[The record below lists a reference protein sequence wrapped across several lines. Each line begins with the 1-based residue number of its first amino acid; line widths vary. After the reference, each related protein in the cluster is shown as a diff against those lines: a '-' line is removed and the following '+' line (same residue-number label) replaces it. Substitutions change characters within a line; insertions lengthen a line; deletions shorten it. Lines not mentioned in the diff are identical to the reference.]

1 MDEEIKK
8 EIPLEEPVV
17 DQQAKERDEYLAGWQ
32 RAKADLANY
41 KKEEGER
48 LKLMSRFQL
57 EAVCHEL
64 LPVLDSFELGLQSSG
79 DKQGLEMIRNQLW
92 DILHR
97 LGLEK
102 ISVPPGTEFDPA
114 RHEAVG
120 EVPASE
126 PPGTVTKEMSVGY
139 ILENKIIRPAR
150 VLLSKSLEEK

>member
-8 EIPLEEPVV
+8 EIPLEEPVI
-17 DQQAKERDEYLAGWQ
+17 DQQTKERDEYLAGWQ

-57 EAVCHEL
+57 EAVCYEL

-92 DILHR
+92 DILRR

-102 ISVPPGTEFDPA
+102 ISVPPGTEFDPT

-120 EVPASE
+120 EVQSSE

-150 VLLSKSLEEK
+150 VLLSKSPEEK

>member
-1 MDEEIKK
+1 MNEEINNDV
-8 EIPLEEPVV
+8 PLEPTIDPSV
-17 DQQAKERDEYLAGWQ
+17 KERDEYLAGWQ

-57 EAVCHEL
+57 EAICHEL

-92 DILHR
+92 DTLHR

-114 RHEAVG
+114 SHEAVG
-120 EVPASE
+120 EVLASE
-126 PPGTVTKEMSVGY
+126 SPGTVAKEVSVGY
-139 ILENKIIRPAR
+139 MLENKIIRPVR
-150 VLLSKSLEEK
+150 VLLSKSPEEKK